1 LEKTIAKSIDGSL
14 NPRALDKID
23 ASTNHAHPG

>member
-14 NPRALDKID
+14 DPRALDEID
-23 ASTNHAHPG
+23 SGTDHAHPG